1 MFLEEERFLEG
12 LWAHG
17 MFRAEDIAGKE
28 CLIIGGMY
36 FWEKN
41 YSVTL
46 NERLMDMGAAR
57 CDNMV
62 LFSYLVLES
71 FCDLTDVEEAIGAV
85 HYDYIFV
92 LNGMEKTRRICE
104 GVRQVQE
111 ICRPG
116 GKIFVAART
125 PKELSALYSIES
137 YEDVWRYDVDD
148 LCALFGSCALEAK
161 ASDDGLFIGALFTRG
176 AQTASSSVDSL
187 FYVRSGTRITMGDA
201 EQQGVF
207 CNASDLDAIGIKYR
221 VGKSSMDHNYLVNYE
236 RFLASLRTQPVRLL
250 ELGVF
255 FGASMRMWEEYF
267 PRAEIYAVDIEP
279 ECGKF
284 ATQRAHVIQADL
296 SNREEVSRLR
306 EIRPQII
313 IDDAS
318 HIVSHQL
325 LALFTL
331 FDVLPSGGIYILEDL
346 ETSLHPE
353 QYSDIYR
360 DCPLDAYEVCSR
372 IARIAARKV
381 PDDDSIY
388 ADDINRIGM
397 AAELVSIMTGS
408 VVFIRR

>member
-137 YEDVWRYDVDD
+137 YEDV
-148 LCALFGSCALEAK
+148 
-161 ASDDGLFIGALFTRG
+161 
-176 AQTASSSVDSL
+176 
-187 FYVRSGTRITMGDA
+187 
-201 EQQGVF
+201 
-207 CNASDLDAIGIKYR
+207 
-221 VGKSSMDHNYLVNYE
+221 
-236 RFLASLRTQPVRLL
+236 
-250 ELGVF
+250 
-255 FGASMRMWEEYF
+255 
-267 PRAEIYAVDIEP
+267 
-279 ECGKF
+279 
-284 ATQRAHVIQADL
+284 
-296 SNREEVSRLR
+296 
-306 EIRPQII
+306 
-313 IDDAS
+313 
-318 HIVSHQL
+318 
-325 LALFTL
+325 
-331 FDVLPSGGIYILEDL
+331 
-346 ETSLHPE
+346 
-353 QYSDIYR
+353 
-360 DCPLDAYEVCSR
+360 
-372 IARIAARKV
+372 
-381 PDDDSIY
+381 
-388 ADDINRIGM
+388 
-397 AAELVSIMTGS
+397 
-408 VVFIRR
+408 